1 MGIFYKSLLTCQKMH
16 HLFGFSIDPPP
27 PPKKIVICYITLIK
41 TRDLSRYK
49 NVLEMEVI
57 AFSE

>member
-1 MGIFYKSLLTCQKMH
+1 MGIFHKSLLTCQKMH
-16 HLFGFSIDPPP
+16 YLFGFSIDSPPLQ
-27 PPKKIVICYITLIK
+27 KIVICYITLIK

>member
-1 MGIFYKSLLTCQKMH
+1 MGIFHKSLLTCQKMH
-16 HLFGFSIDPPP
+16 YLFGFSIDSPPP
-27 PPKKIVICYITLIK
+27 LQKIVICYITLIK

>member
-1 MGIFYKSLLTCQKMH
+1 MGIFHKSLLTCQKMH
-16 HLFGFSIDPPP
+16 HLFGFSIDSPP

>member
-1 MGIFYKSLLTCQKMH
+1 MGIFQKSLLTCQKMH
-16 HLFGFSIDPPP
+16 HLFGFSIDSPPP
-27 PPKKIVICYITLIK
+27 KIVICYITLIK